1 MRKKHGSRQNK
12 MFVVAVIFI
21 TVFIFV
27 GNKAFAA
34 ENLFNADSNTISLW
48 RFNDAFGSVA
58 IDEMGRNNGTAI
70 GTSIV
75 DGKFGKA
82 RYFNGAT
89 DYVVVPNDASLNNL
103 TQFTVETWVNPQG
116 FDLTCWASAQG
127 IVAKGDFDIYA
138 KNGIDLVM
146 GRNMDDYCYAA
157 TNFNSLNFQG
167 YVSSHDGAYITPG
180 GSIVSP
186 WYTPNEWYYVAYTYN
201 GSDLNLY
208 VNGNLVSST
217 SSPGLV
223 INNSDP
229 LFINHHTWAN
239 GSQSSQRMRGLIDE
253 VRISNTARSAQEIA
267 NNYDLANGVVSQPP
281 TISALAQF
289 KADGVTSIVEGSS
302 MPQNAVVLG
311 ATVNSSS
318 TNQIQLQ
325 VELSTSSAFTSFLT
339 ATSTFVASGTFA
351 TTTFQNLVDGQ
362 YFWRAKVVDSSG
374 LESAWQEFGI
384 ARVSDFTVQ
393 EPVLIIPGI
402 MGSLPDSNGQLVLDP
417 ILHTYD
423 NLYDNLAAVGYV
435 PNVTLFTL
443 PYDWERSNALSAV
456 ELKNKISE
464 IRSLCNCQKVN
475 VIAHSMG
482 GLVARYYIESSLY
495 QNDINYLA
503 LLGTPNSGAPSD
515 YTMWEAGDMPFSFE
529 NSVAKSIYWAK
540 VYALGYDSIFDYIRT
555 GPLKSIQELLPDYNY
570 LSNYGDGSLIA
581 YPVNNPRNSF
591 LDSFLNI
598 PGNIGTLEKGGV
610 RVINISGDNQ
620 KNDTIIGI
628 KVVHDNSRL
637 PLWEDG
643 YPKNFD
649 INFLDDSGFV
659 RGRGDGT
666 VPLSSA
672 SLLNVISASST
683 IINSSHGDLPTKG
696 INNIF
701 NFIVAGRQTS
711 GQSAVTPLINRILI
725 VSVHSPAHIQVI
737 DPVGRV
743 VGDNSIS
750 NSLGGTIPLA
760 YYSNGQN
767 GYGEFVTIP
776 NPIDGQYTIKTLG
789 TGTGSYEIEAN
800 FVDNST
806 STSAVFSGNTQTGL
820 AGDLHFDF
828 SSSSPAQATI
838 VPVDSVAP
846 TTTISMSGMSGSNNW
861 FTSDVLVTLSAQDNA
876 GGTGVFK
883 TEYSLDN
890 GQTWKV
896 YVNPITSSAEGVSA
910 MLCRSSDFVGN
921 VEQAKSLQVKIDKTA
936 PEAKI
941 YFDKIAK
948 NLKVEGVDKLS
959 STTVVM
965 ASQSNPD
972 SKDIDD
978 DIKHKDDESEPS
990 HANGADKGIVIYK
1003 ISDEAG
1009 HITTLKFRRIGG
1021 ENHNIEAALD
1031 SIQYDNSA
1039 VITIPKTTLNYEWP
1053 LDKNK
1058 NFKSLSQ
1065 EIIAKGK
1072 FEIKAQY
1079 MQKQNKTQISVKEGK
1094 KKAQNL
1100 SVSGMVIIKLSTLAG
1115 KLSWEY

>member
-1 MRKKHGSRQNK
+1 MNKRYCSSQNK
-12 MFVVAVIFI
+12 AFVFAVIFI
-21 TVFIFV
+21 TAFVFV
-27 GNKAFAA
+27 GNKAFAV
-34 ENLFNADSNTISLW
+34 ESLFNADGNTISLW
-48 RFNDAFGSVA
+48 RFNDVSGSTV

-82 RYFNGAT
+82 RYFNGLN
-89 DYVVVPNDASLNNL
+89 DYIVVPNDASLNNL
-103 TQFTVETWVNPQG
+103 AQFTLEAWVNPQG
-116 FDLTCWASAQG
+116 FDLGTWANGESV
-127 IVAKGDFDIYA
+127 IAKGSHDGWGNYLALMLF
-138 KNGIDLVM
+138 
-146 GRNMDDYCYAA
+146 RNQDDNYGNAN
-157 TNFNSLNFQG
+157 NFNSIFFDG
-167 YVSSHDGAYITPG
+167 EVYSAGGTISS
-180 GSIVSP
+180 
-186 WYTPNEWYYVAYTYN
+186 WYAPNEWYYVAYTYN
-201 GSDLNLY
+201 GSDLKLY
-208 VNGNLVSST
+208 VNGSLVSST

-223 INNSDP
+223 INNVDP
-229 LFINHHTWAN
+229 LYIGHHTWAN
-239 GSQSSQRMRGLIDE
+239 GTQGSQRMRGLIDE
-253 VRISNTARSAQEIA
+253 VRISNIARSAQEIA
-267 NNYDLANGVVSQPP
+267 NNYNLANGISLSPMVS
-281 TISALAQF
+281 SLRQF
-289 KADGVTSIVEGSS
+289 KSDSMTMISEGSS

-318 TNQIQLQ
+318 TNQLQLRVQ
-325 VELSTSSAFTSFLT
+325 LSTSSAFTSFLT

-362 YFWRAKVVDSSG
+362 YYWRAKVVDSSG
-374 LESAWQEFGI
+374 RESAWQEFGV
-384 ARVSDFTVQ
+384 AGVSDFTVQ

-423 NLYDNLAAVGYV
+423 NLYDNLVAVGYV

-475 VIAHSMG
+475 IIAHSMG

-529 NSVAKSIYWAK
+529 NSVVKSIYWAK
-540 VYALGYDSIFDYIRT
+540 VYALGYGSIFDYIRT

-581 YPVNNPRNSF
+581 YPASNPRNSF

-598 PGNIGTLEKGGV
+598 PGNIGILEKGGV
-610 RVINISGDNQ
+610 KVINISGDNQ
-620 KNDTIIGI
+620 KNNTIIGI
-628 KVVHDNSRL
+628 KVVRDSSRL

-649 INFLDDSGFV
+649 INLLDDSGFI

-672 SLLNVISASST
+672 SLLNAISASST

-701 NFIVAGRQTS
+701 NFLVAGHQMS
-711 GQSAVTPLINRILI
+711 GQSTVTPLINRILI

-737 DPVGRV
+737 DPMGRV

-750 NSLGGTIPLA
+750 NSSGGSIPLA
-760 YYSNGQN
+760 YYSNGRN

-806 STSAVFSGNTQTGL
+806 STSAVFNGNTQIGL
-820 AGDLHFDF
+820 AGDLYFDF
-828 SSSSPAQATI
+828 SSSSPAGATI

-846 TTTISMSGMSGSNNW
+846 TTTISMSGTSGSNNW
-861 FTSDVLVTLSAQDNA
+861 FISDVLVTLSAQDNA

-883 TEYSLDN
+883 TEYSLDS
-890 GQTWKV
+890 GQTWKD
-896 YVNPITSSAEGVSA
+896 YSSSIAISTEGTSSI
-910 MLCRSSDFVGN
+910 LYRSRDFVGN
-921 VEQAKSLQVKIDKTA
+921 IEQIKSQQVKIDKAA

-959 STTVVM
+959 STTVAM
-965 ASQSNPD
+965 TSQTNPD
-972 SKDIDD
+972 SRDIDD
-978 DIKHKDDESEPS
+978 DIKHKDERGESS

-1009 HITTLKFRRIGG
+1009 HITTLKLRRIGG
-1021 ENHNIEAALD
+1021 ENRNVEAVLD
-1031 SIQYDNSA
+1031 SIRYDNGA
-1039 VITIPKTTLNYEWP
+1039 VITIPKTTLSYEWS

-1065 EIIAKGK
+1065 EITANGK
-1072 FEIKAQY
+1072 FEIGAQY
-1079 MQKQNKTQISVKEGK
+1079 SSKQNKTQISVKEGK
-1094 KKAQNL
+1094 KKAQTV
-1100 SVSGMVIIKLSTLAG
+1100 SVSGLAIIKATTQMGRLG
-1115 KLSWEY
+1115 WEY